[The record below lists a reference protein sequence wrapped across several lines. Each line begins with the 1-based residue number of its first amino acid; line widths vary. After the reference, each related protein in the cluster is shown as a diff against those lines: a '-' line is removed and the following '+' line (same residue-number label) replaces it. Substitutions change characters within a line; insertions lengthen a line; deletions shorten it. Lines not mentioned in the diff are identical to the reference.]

1 MASSHDSAAPPD
13 VTPPVDEAN
22 DAARASQEASH
33 VSDHTEQADLDT
45 EDRQDAEVIALS
57 GSAEATLTADKPPP
71 EIATQSDQS
80 TRIELESEQEELQ
93 LASDAS
99 EDDGDISLVTS
110 PKVDQNASAGATP
123 SAFHRRIDSVPPQ
136 KYNVSSDPA
145 NGLSNAFA
153 STSLQ
158 ASLEEEDEADIS
170 IQQHEHDAD
179 IDFGPRSSPAY
190 RSFGHVDELESHPGP
205 TTIDKADLKFVDI
218 ALDAPEQDASIG
230 ANMLEPTNPLAGSAR
245 TAEQIR
251 RDSVCSQSVQPSAT
265 TADAEQDAVLAASA
279 YLSKHGAS
287 PPLSP
292 DHGDAS
298 GCRSVEGRYRGRR
311 SVATS
316 RAASPAPSP
325 SPSPRTSRRASM
337 TLSQEPIHH
346 SPSSSATPESR
357 PPAPDAPA
365 PTLLASDEHGN
376 ICIVSE
382 IPVSPRTV
390 PEGGRPLP
398 SEPQQPNSGIT
409 SSDNASAHKTAA
421 PAELRAIQSTNKV
434 ATSLSDEVSA
444 ADAVEGPQALEAVLR
459 DTITASPIAPANG
472 DSSYHSTTLNPGLSD
487 KADQVDSKTRR
498 KSSSASA
505 GPVES
510 RTRMTTLPAKPKTE
524 EIKHRADFE
533 RMMMAAKDAER
544 KRREEEEERK
554 RRRQDE
560 QREALARW
568 DKEILPSWSRAR
580 KDPELEQLWWQ
591 GAPPSIRGRVWALAI
606 GNPLMLPR
614 NLLEQS
620 EKKAAGSSNQPIEA
634 AIPPRVLDQIDQD
647 VEDTLPSL
655 KLFQTSG
662 PLHEDLVRLCRAF
675 VLVRM
680 EQVSELDVAG
690 DANRNASRHQHAS
703 PLSPKSPLLTD
714 EDDNYEPDEQE
725 ADPQDEY
732 LRRGIDIYQPGLAS
746 LAAVL
751 LINMSINTAF
761 IALLNL
767 LHSKPWL
774 KALYS
779 LLPSIVP
786 PASGT
791 SPASVQR
798 ARFASSATRK
808 NPGSA
813 YTLPPKDKA
822 IRGFERVFETLLA
835 DQMPKV
841 YANLLAHNV
850 KLYRVVLRDW
860 VTTLW
865 TGWLDVDTV
874 MRLWDVV
881 LLDETDSMIYRACLA
896 LVQMLESRLY
906 VPDQGELESVLKG
919 TNRAALAIW
928 RRDKQ
933 MRGELEVHAHHALN
947 APRHSRSSISS
958 SAPEPRGTYT
968 SSTTS
973 PSTQSEGS
981 TLAVQSDTTEPDPD
995 AILPRDYIYEQY
1007 AIQEQHVFSTL
1018 EAQKSWW
1025 KQSTLQRLLDREL
1038 SE

>member
-1 MASSHDSAAPPD
+1 MASSYDSAASSD
-13 VTPPVDEAN
+13 VMPPVDHADHAPQVDEA
-22 DAARASQEASH
+22 ASQ
-33 VSDHTEQADLDT
+33 VSDHTEPADLDT
-45 EDRQDAEVIALS
+45 QDKRDAEIVDPTES
-57 GSAEATLTADKPPP
+57 VEESLTTNNPPP
-71 EIATQSDQS
+71 TAAAAQPDQS
-80 TRIELESEQEELQ
+80 THSEHDSAQVGTPS
-93 LASDAS
+93 ASDAS
-99 EDDGDISLVTS
+99 DDNGDISLVTS
-110 PKVDQNASAGATP
+110 PKLNQNASAGDAST
-123 SAFHRRIDSVPPQ
+123 SFHRRIDSVPPQ
-136 KYNVSSDPA
+136 RYNVSHNVS
-145 NGLSNAFA
+145 NGLSNALA
-153 STSLQ
+153 STSLHTT
-158 ASLEEEDEADIS
+158 LEEEEEDDLSVQQHEIGADIS
-170 IQQHEHDAD
+170 
-179 IDFGPRSSPAY
+179 FGSGSSASHRP
-190 RSFGHVDELESHPGP
+190 FGHETELASLPGP
-205 TTIDKADLKFVDI
+205 ATIDKADLNFVDI
-218 ALDAPEQDASIG
+218 TLDAPEPDG
-230 ANMLEPTNPLAGSAR
+230 PNMLEPTNPLAGSSR

-265 TADAEQDAVLAASA
+265 MPPVDAEQDSVLAASA
-279 YLSKHGAS
+279 SLSKHERS

-292 DHGDAS
+292 DHGDTS
-298 GCRSVEGRYRGRR
+298 GSRSVEGRYRGRR
-311 SVATS
+311 SATTS
-316 RAASPAPSP
+316 RAASPARSPTPSP
-325 SPSPRTSRRASM
+325 SASRRASM
-337 TLSQEPIHH
+337 APSQEPV
-346 SPSSSATPESR
+346 PGPPASSASLESR
-357 PPAPDAPA
+357 RSIVPAPV
-365 PTLLASDEHGN
+365 LLASDEHGN
-376 ICIVSE
+376 ISVVSD

-390 PEGGRPLP
+390 SEGAQRL
-398 SEPQQPNSGIT
+398 STEPQQPDLAIEDA
-409 SSDNASAHKTAA
+409 SSHNTAA
-421 PAELRAIQSTNKV
+421 RAESQASHSTNKV
-434 ATSLSDEVSA
+434 ATSLSDEVTA
-444 ADAVEGPQALEAVLR
+444 ADAAEASQASEPDQGA
-459 DTITASPIAPANG
+459 ITVPTNGNNSSLSPN
-472 DSSYHSTTLNPGLSD
+472 TPGLSD
-487 KADQVDSKTRR
+487 KADQVDAKQRR

-505 GPVES
+505 EPVES

-533 RMMMAAKDAER
+533 RMMMAAKEAER

-568 DKEILPSWSRAR
+568 EKDILPSWSRAR

-620 EKKAAGSSNQPIEA
+620 EKKSAGSSKSPIEA
-634 AIPPRVLDQIDQD
+634 TIPPRVLDQIDQD

-655 KLFQTSG
+655 KLFQANG

-675 VLVRM
+675 VLVRI
-680 EQVSELDVAG
+680 EQVAELDVAG
-690 DANRNASRHQHAS
+690 DADRAASRHQHAS
-703 PLSPKSPLLTD
+703 PLSPKSPLP
-714 EDDNYEPDEQE
+714 DD
-725 ADPQDEY
+725 DPQDEY
-732 LRRGIDIYQPGLAS
+732 ARRGIDIYQPGLAS

-779 LLPSIVP
+779 LLPSILP
-786 PASGT
+786 PASGS
-791 SPASVQR
+791 SPALPQR
-798 ARFASSATRK
+798 SLALTTRK
-808 NPGSA
+808 PGSA

-850 KLYRVVLRDW
+850 KLYRVVLREW
-860 VTTLW
+860 VSTLW

-881 LLDETDSMIYRACLA
+881 LLDETDSMIYRVCLA
-896 LVQMLESRLY
+896 LVQTLESRLY
-906 VPDQGELESVLKG
+906 VPDQEELESVLRG
-919 TNRAALAIW
+919 TNKAALAIW

-933 MRGELEVHAHHALN
+933 MRGELEVHAREGARN
-947 APRHSRSSISS
+947 SRSSVS
-958 SAPEPRGTYT
+958 SATEVGGAEA

-973 PSTQSEGS
+973 LSSQGEALGVHADSSKT
-981 TLAVQSDTTEPDPD
+981 DPD
-995 AILPRDYIYEQY
+995 SILPRDYIYEQY
-1007 AIQEQHVFSTL
+1007 AIQEHHVFHTL